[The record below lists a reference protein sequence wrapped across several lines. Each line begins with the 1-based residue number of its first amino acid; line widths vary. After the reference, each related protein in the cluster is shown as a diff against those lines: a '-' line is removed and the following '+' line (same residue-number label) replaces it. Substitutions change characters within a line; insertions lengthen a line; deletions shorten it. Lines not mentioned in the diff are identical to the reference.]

1 MILEELI
8 WEIIYK
14 PIEEM
19 GYKVVRIKKGI
30 EGSKNL
36 QIMAE
41 RLKDQMLDINDCVK
55 ISKHVSVLLEVD
67 KRVDFNFGL
76 EISSPGINRPLV
88 KIEDFVRFRG
98 YIITA
103 KLKKNLNNQIKL
115 VGKISNVLKNE
126 VIEIESNGEILKV
139 PFDQIDDCNLKV
151 D

>member
-14 PIEEM
+14 PLEEM
-19 GYKVVRIKKGI
+19 GYKVVRIKNGI
-30 EGSKNL
+30 DGSKSL
-36 QIMAE
+36 QIMVD
-41 RLKDQMLDINDCVK
+41 RLKDQKLDINDCVK

-67 KRVDFNFGL
+67 NRVEFNFGL

-139 PFDQIDDCNLKV
+139 PFDRIDDCKLKL

>member
-30 EGSKNL
+30 DGSKSL

-41 RLKDQMLDINDCVK
+41 RLKDQKLDINDCVK

-67 KRVDFNFGL
+67 NRVEFNFGL

-98 YIITA
+98 YNLTV
-103 KLKKNLNNQIKL
+103 KLKKNYNTKL
-115 VGKISNVLKNE
+115 SLWEK
-126 VIEIESNGEILKV
+126 
-139 PFDQIDDCNLKV
+139 
-151 D
+151 

>member
-30 EGSKNL
+30 DGSKNL

-41 RLKDQMLDINDCVK
+41 RLKDQKLDINDCVK

-67 KRVDFNFGL
+67 KRVEFNFGL

-98 YIITA
+98 YNITV

-115 VGKISNVLKNE
+115 MGKISNVLKSE

-139 PFDQIDDCNLKV
+139 PFGHIDDCKLKL

>member
-30 EGSKNL
+30 EGSKNI

-41 RLKDQMLDINDCVK
+41 RFKDQMLDINDCVK

-126 VIEIESNGEILKV
+126 VIEIESNGESLKV
-139 PFDQIDDCNLKV
+139 PFDQIDDCKLKV

>member
-30 EGSKNL
+30 DGSKNL

-41 RLKDQMLDINDCVK
+41 RLKDQKLDINDCVK

-67 KRVDFNFGL
+67 KRVEFNFGL

-88 KIEDFVRFRG
+88 KIEDFLRFRG
-98 YIITA
+98 YIITV

-115 VGKISNVLKNE
+115 MGKISNVLKNE

-139 PFDQIDDCNLKV
+139 PFDHIDDCKLKL

>member
-1 MILEELI
+1 MIIEELI

-30 EGSKNL
+30 DGSKNL

-67 KRVDFNFGL
+67 KRVEFNFGL

-103 KLKKNLNNQIKL
+103 KLNKNFKNQIKL
-115 VGKISNVLKNE
+115 VGKISNILKNE
-126 VIEIESNGEILKV
+126 IIEIESNREILKV
-139 PFDQIDDCNLKV
+139 PFDHIDDCKLKL

>member
-19 GYKVVRIKKGI
+19 GYKIVRIKKGI

-67 KRVDFNFGL
+67 NRVEFNFGL

-88 KIEDFVRFRG
+88 KIEDFISFRG

-103 KLKKNLNNQIKL
+103 KLKKNLNSQIKL

-139 PFDQIDDCNLKV
+139 PFDQIDDCKLKLE
-151 D
+151 

>member
-30 EGSKNL
+30 DGSKNL

-41 RLKDQMLDINDCVK
+41 RLKDQKLDINDCVK

-67 KRVDFNFGL
+67 KRVEFNFGL

-103 KLKKNLNNQIKL
+103 KLKKNLNSQIKL

>member
-8 WEIIYK
+8 WEIVYK
-14 PIEEM
+14 PIEKM
-19 GYKVVRIKKGI
+19 GYKIVRIKKGI
-30 EGSKNL
+30 DGSQNM

-67 KRVDFNFGL
+67 KRVEFNFGL
-76 EISSPGINRPLV
+76 EVSSPGINRPLV
-88 KIEDFVRFRG
+88 KIEDFVKFKG
-98 YIITA
+98 YIITT
-103 KLKKNLNNQIKL
+103 KLKKNLNNQIKF
-115 VGKISNVLKNE
+115 VGKISNVLKDE

-139 PFDQIDDCNLKV
+139 PFDHIDECKLKL

>member
-30 EGSKNL
+30 DGSKNL

-41 RLKDQMLDINDCVK
+41 RLKDQKLDINDCVK

-67 KRVDFNFGL
+67 KRVEFNFGL

>member
-30 EGSKNL
+30 DGSKNL

-41 RLKDQMLDINDCVK
+41 RLKDQKLDINDCVK

-67 KRVDFNFGL
+67 KRVEFNFGL
-76 EISSPGINRPLV
+76 EISSPGINLSLIHISEPTRP
-88 KIEDFVRFRG
+88 
-98 YIITA
+98 Y
-103 KLKKNLNNQIKL
+103 
-115 VGKISNVLKNE
+115 
-126 VIEIESNGEILKV
+126 
-139 PFDQIDDCNLKV
+139 
-151 D
+151 

>member
-1 MILEELI
+1 MIIEELV

-103 KLKKNLNNQIKL
+103 KLKKNFNNKIKL

>member
-1 MILEELI
+1 MIIEELI

-30 EGSKNL
+30 DGSKNL

-41 RLKDQMLDINDCVK
+41 RLKDQKLDINDCVK

-67 KRVDFNFGL
+67 KRVEFNFGL

-139 PFDQIDDCNLKV
+139 PFDKIDDCNLKV

>member
-8 WEIIYK
+8 WEIVYK
-14 PIEEM
+14 PIEKM
-19 GYKVVRIKKGI
+19 GYKIVRIKKGI
-30 EGSKNL
+30 DGSQNM

-55 ISKHVSVLLEVD
+55 ISKHISVLLEVD
-67 KRVDFNFGL
+67 KRVEFNFGL

-88 KIEDFVRFRG
+88 KIEDFVKFRG
-98 YIITA
+98 YIITT
-103 KLKKNLNNQIKL
+103 KLKKNLNNQIKF
-115 VGKISNVLKNE
+115 VGKISNVLKDE

-139 PFDQIDDCNLKV
+139 PFDHIDECKLKL

>member
-8 WEIIYK
+8 WEIIYN

-19 GYKVVRIKKGI
+19 GYRVVRIKKGI
-30 EGSKNL
+30 DGSKNL

-67 KRVDFNFGL
+67 KRVEFNFGL

-98 YIITA
+98 CSINA
-103 KLKKNLNNQIKL
+103 KLKKNFNNQIKF
-115 VGKISNVLKNE
+115 VGIINKVLKNE

-139 PFDQIDDCNLKV
+139 PFDDIDDCTLKL

>member
-8 WEIIYK
+8 LEIIYN

-19 GYKVVRIKKGI
+19 GYRVVRIKKGI
-30 EGSKNL
+30 DGSKNL

-67 KRVDFNFGL
+67 KRVEFNFGL

-98 YIITA
+98 CTITV
-103 KLKKNLNNQIKL
+103 KFKKNINNQIKFA
-115 VGKISNVLKNE
+115 GKIINVLKKE
-126 VIEIESNGEILKV
+126 IIEIESNGETLKV
-139 PFDQIDDCNLKV
+139 PFDDIDDCKLKL